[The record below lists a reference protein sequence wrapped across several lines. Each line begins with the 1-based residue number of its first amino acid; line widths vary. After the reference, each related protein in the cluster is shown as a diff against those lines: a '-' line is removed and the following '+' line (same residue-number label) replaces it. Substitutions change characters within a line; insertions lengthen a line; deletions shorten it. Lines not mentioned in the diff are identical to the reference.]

1 MLKSDDPFLAY
12 TKFERA
18 AVAHKHDVYV
28 CDRVEAM
35 NNDRPVFLPCA
46 QLAMNGNYGTEHLGD
61 FFSQPCPFKAVGGF
75 DLQVLM
81 LNNLN

>member
-1 MLKSDDPFLAY
+1 VLKSDDPFLAY

-18 AVAHKHDVYV
+18 AVAQNMMCVCV

-46 QLAMNGNYGTEHLGD
+46 QLAMNGNYGVFRTEHLGD
-61 FFSQPCPFKAVGGF
+61 FFLSTMSVQGSWRF
-75 DLQVLM
+75 
-81 LNNLN
+81 